1 MMIGQKNLG
10 FFGQSLAQAWFRY
23 QRGLLHD
30 DWAKKPWIWA
40 VSAFETAQIQ
50 GFWSQSLGQA
60 WFPTQ
65 GRLLHVIGQKT
76 LDLGRIGVRNSPD
89 PGIFGQKLGRA
100 WFSFQKGLLLHD
112 DWPKKP

>member
-1 MMIGQKNLG
+1 LLLATDILG
-10 FFGQSLAQAWFRY
+10 RCFRIETWLPLQLSL
-23 QRGLLHD
+23 
-30 DWAKKPWIWA
+30 
-40 VSAFETAQIQ
+40 SAFETAQIQ

-60 WFPTQ
+60 WFPPTQ
-65 GRLLHVIGQKT
+65 GRLLHDVIGQKT

-89 PGIFGQKLGRA
+89 PGFFGQKLGRA